1 MKSLLGKIFLTKT
14 SFFGLDKQRV
24 VLFVSPSMK
33 LYKIISS
40 PQSLKNKVPFEENKI
55 ISTEQIK
62 QWAENNNFQISFDA
76 TIPNLRN
83 RLFTEFG
90 DVNLLDPDLYE
101 NIADLICEKKKLSK
115 TKIYPIVKNIKR
127 NVKLIDLR
135 MENLPQEIVEK
146 MENELVANESRR

>member
-1 MKSLLGKIFLTKT
+1 MESIQKIMKSLLGKIFLTKT

-62 QWAENNNFQISFDA
+62 QWAENNNFEISFDA
-76 TIPNLRN
+76 SIPNLRN

-90 DVNLLDPDLYE
+90 DVIVE
-101 NIADLICEKKKLSK
+101 NDEEKRSHKGGIDLIMTEVQNS
-115 TKIYPIVKNIKR
+115 
-127 NVKLIDLR
+127 
-135 MENLPQEIVEK
+135 NLPDSIKEWAKDNPEK
-146 MENELVANESRR
+146 FKQNIDRVQKLLRD

>member
-1 MKSLLGKIFLTKT
+1 MESIQKIMKSLLGKIFLTKT

-90 DVNLLDPDLYE
+90 DVIVE
-101 NIADLICEKKKLSK
+101 NDEEKRSHKGGIDLIMTEVQNS
-115 TKIYPIVKNIKR
+115 
-127 NVKLIDLR
+127 
-135 MENLPQEIVEK
+135 NLPDSIKEWAKDNPEK
-146 MENELVANESRR
+146 FKQNIDRVQRLLRD

>member
-90 DVNLLDPDLYE
+90 DVIVE
-101 NIADLICEKKKLSK
+101 NDDEKRSHKGGIDLIMTEVQNS
-115 TKIYPIVKNIKR
+115 
-127 NVKLIDLR
+127 
-135 MENLPQEIVEK
+135 NLPDSIKEWAKDNPEK
-146 MENELVANESRR
+146 FKQNIDRVQRLLRD

>member
-90 DVNLLDPDLYE
+90 DVIVE
-101 NIADLICEKKKLSK
+101 NDDEKRSHKGGIDLIMTEVQNS
-115 TKIYPIVKNIKR
+115 
-127 NVKLIDLR
+127 
-135 MENLPQEIVEK
+135 NLPDSIKEWAKDNPEK
-146 MENELVANESRR
+146 FKQNIDRVQKLLRD

>member
-1 MKSLLGKIFLTKT
+1 MESIQKIMKSLLGKIFLTKT
-14 SFFGLDKQRV
+14 SFVGVDKQRV

-90 DVNLLDPDLYE
+90 DVIVE
-101 NIADLICEKKKLSK
+101 NDEEKRSHKGGIDLIMTEVQNS
-115 TKIYPIVKNIKR
+115 
-127 NVKLIDLR
+127 
-135 MENLPQEIVEK
+135 NLPDSIKEWAKDNPEK
-146 MENELVANESRR
+146 FKQNIDRVQRLLRD

>member
-1 MKSLLGKIFLTKT
+1 MESIQKIMKSLLGKIFLTKT

-90 DVNLLDPDLYE
+90 DVIVE
-101 NIADLICEKKKLSK
+101 NDDEKRSHKGGIDLIMTEVQNS
-115 TKIYPIVKNIKR
+115 
-127 NVKLIDLR
+127 
-135 MENLPQEIVEK
+135 NLPDSIKEWAKDNPEK
-146 MENELVANESRR
+146 FKQNIDRVQRLLRD

>member
-90 DVNLLDPDLYE
+90 DVIVE
-101 NIADLICEKKKLSK
+101 NDEEKRSHKGGIDLIMTEVQNS
-115 TKIYPIVKNIKR
+115 
-127 NVKLIDLR
+127 
-135 MENLPQEIVEK
+135 NLPDSIKEWAKDNPEK
-146 MENELVANESRR
+146 FKQNIDRVQKLLRD

>member
-90 DVNLLDPDLYE
+90 DVIVE
-101 NIADLICEKKKLSK
+101 NDEEKRSHKGGIDLIMTEVQNS
-115 TKIYPIVKNIKR
+115 
-127 NVKLIDLR
+127 
-135 MENLPQEIVEK
+135 NLPDSIKEWAKDNPEK
-146 MENELVANESRR
+146 FKQNIDRVQRLLRD

>member
-1 MKSLLGKIFLTKT
+1 MESIQKIMKSLLGKIFLTKT

-90 DVNLLDPDLYE
+90 DVIVE
-101 NIADLICEKKKLSK
+101 NDDEKRSHKGGIDLIMTEVQNS
-115 TKIYPIVKNIKR
+115 
-127 NVKLIDLR
+127 
-135 MENLPQEIVEK
+135 NLPDSIKEWAKDNPEK
-146 MENELVANESRR
+146 FKQNIDRVQKLLRD

>member
-1 MKSLLGKIFLTKT
+1 MESIQKIMKSLLGKIFLTKT

-90 DVNLLDPDLYE
+90 DVIVE
-101 NIADLICEKKKLSK
+101 NDEEKRSHKGGIDLIMTEVQNS
-115 TKIYPIVKNIKR
+115 
-127 NVKLIDLR
+127 
-135 MENLPQEIVEK
+135 NLPDSIKEWAKDNPEK
-146 MENELVANESRR
+146 FKQNIDRVQKLLRD